1 MNEYTTLAVAFQNE
15 SNPVKRDRIFMKLDA
30 ILRKINF
37 RYIRAYRSSGFSI
50 MELESVCRLEAYE
63 NLSRFDYS
71 KGAEYNTYHSKCI
84 HGAIQN
90 YIRDNSDTIHI
101 PANKKLRVAKAIR
114 LWNKAKSENPDL
126 EMSEEIEALINLNNM
141 ASLNVENSEGE
152 SLISTIKAP
161 EWAGTDKDIILRD
174 TRSLICKA
182 LMAVPKGERTA
193 FWKTYHDNISL
204 REIAEQMGVSHQS
217 VDNWGKKAIAKMEKN
232 LRGMKPE
239 LLEFA

>member
-1 MNEYTTLAVAFQNE
+1 MNEYTALALAFQNE
-15 SNPVKRDRIFMKLDA
+15 SNSVKKDRIFMKLDA
-30 ILRKINF
+30 ITRRINF
-37 RYIRAYRSSGFSI
+37 RYIRGFRSSGFSI
-50 MELESVCRLEAYE
+50 MELESVCRLESYE

-71 KGAEYNTYHSKCI
+71 KGAEYNTYHSRCLM
-84 HGAIQN
+84 GAIQN

-114 LWNKAKSENPDL
+114 LWNKAKSANPDL
-126 EMSEEIEALINLNNM
+126 EMSEEIEALISINNM

-161 EWAGTDKDIILRD
+161 EWAGTDRDIILHD

-182 LMAVPKGERTA
+182 LMSVPKAERTA

-204 REIAEQMGVSHQS
+204 RDSAVQMGVSHET
-217 VDNWGKKAIAKMEKN
+217 VNNWGKKAIAKMEKT
-232 LRGMKPE
+232 LRTLKPE